1 MNELSVKDCLR
12 SGWESYKA
20 RPGIFVGAMLI
31 IILVSVLAEIPG
43 MFAEEGKPGYWAIT
57 IVATLFSIAISFLVS
72 LGKTAF
78 MLRAHDSVSS
88 VRISDLW
95 YPHGYVRFA
104 GASVLSGLAII
115 IGLLLLIVPGI
126 ILGIMFS
133 LSLYLVV
140 ERELG
145 PVAALKESA
154 RLTKGNR
161 WKLFL
166 LGLAIMGINIL
177 GFLALVIGLL
187 VTMPLS
193 SLAVVHAY
201 RVLAAR
207 DTRPA
212 LAAI

>member
-20 RPGIFVGAMLI
+20 RPGIFIAAMLI
-31 IILVSVLAEIPG
+31 IILVSVIVEIPG
-43 MFAEEGKPGYWAIT
+43 MFLTEDQPNYLALT
-57 IVATLFSIAISFLVS
+57 IVTSLVSIAVSFLVS
-72 LGKTAF
+72 LGKTVF
-78 MLRAHDSVSS
+78 MLRAHDSIGV
-88 VRISDLW
+88 VRITDLW
-95 YPHGYVRFA
+95 HPEGYLRFA
-104 GASVLSGLAII
+104 GTSVLSGLAII
-115 IGLLLLIVPGI
+115 LGLLLLIVPGI

-140 ERELG
+140 ERGLG

-161 WKLFL
+161 WKIFL
-166 LGLAIMGINIL
+166 LGLAITGINIL

-187 VTMPLS
+187 VTLPLS

-212 LAAI
+212 AAF